1 MDLQKVE
8 LVHYLNKHTID
19 SKSIRKPSLTTP
31 HSCWVP
37 PKSTAFLLLMA
48 VKVKN
53 AQGGGL
59 GPMVRGEDHLPVNCE
74 IDILENQHSINY
86 GILC

>member
-1 MDLQKVE
+1 MDLQKGE

-74 IDILENQHSINY
+74 IDIFGESTQY
-86 GILC
+86 